1 MPIEVLVACA
11 PLNDRGFLIVVHP
24 SPIAE
29 EGEEYPVEHKSFYE
43 APWQGWVLYQ
53 LQPDGKRRYLFND
66 LFPTDRIDALMLV
79 HFLGA
84 VNEWLDWYDGPSTL
98 KKIIDDIRRTLEPR
112 GPEYRLAFALGA
124 LSEWLNWNDR
134 GDPED
139 HYKKMVW
146 HGMSLIKV
154 WPEIGNDAEEAN
166 DAR

>member
-1 MPIEVLVACA
+1 MSSDVACPPLNNRRFFIEVEPTSLV
-11 PLNDRGFLIVVHP
+11 
-24 SPIAE
+24 E
-29 EGEEYPVEHKSFYE
+29 EGEEYPVEKQGIYQ
-43 APWQGWVLYQ
+43 APWHAWTLFQVRR
-53 LQPDGKRRYLFND
+53 DGTRRYLFND
-66 LFPTDRIDALMLV
+66 LYPTERVDNLMV
-79 HFLGA
+79 AHFLGA
-84 VNEWLDWYDGPSTL
+84 VYEWLDWEDGSSTL